1 MRGSLL
7 LKNKNHSRW
16 LWILGWILVFP
27 IPLSFLLRR
36 NEKLSMG
43 VKLGIITLASLF
55 YAVFARSVSKA
66 IDERRAANKE
76 VSTVAEDDAGND
88 SENSGQKQT
97 GEASDDS
104 DAANG
109 KSDSNS
115 AEADAD
121 TSSNQKNTT
130 EKNNE
135 DKGSS
140 DTTVSQQIIASALSD
155 LQKSASE
162 FTYAS
167 VASDF
172 VYVNSPVI
180 EVNGGKPFFMKN
192 DSYENLS
199 EAYFA
204 VYDSDTQTSKA
215 ENGVSDKNASE
226 ASTGEKSSDE
236 QTEKSEISSEDSSG
250 TNQNTEKEKSDEIVS
265 QDLILLSELDSLG
278 RTGIAVSVIG
288 KETLPTE
295 ERGQIGDIRPS
306 GWHTVK
312 YDCIPDMYLYNRCHL
327 LGYQL
332 TGLNAE
338 PKNLITGT
346 RYMNVQGM
354 EPYET
359 MTADFVANTGMH
371 VLYRVTPIYEGNE
384 LLARGVLMEA
394 VSLEDSGKGLCF
406 AVYCF
411 NVQPGIA
418 IDYATG
424 ESSEADDPGNRN
436 GESSENGNSDVRE
449 NTSDD
454 SGSGERTAGDFEN
467 GDRSG
472 KDQSQG
478 SENNQTTEA
487 NTSDRQEQDYVLN
500 TNTHKFHHTWCSSV
514 DDMKEKNKRAFH
526 GTRDEVIGMGYEPC
540 KRCNP

>member
-1 MRGSLL
+1 M
-7 LKNKNHSRW
+7 KNKKYSRW

-36 NEKLSMG
+36 NEKLSMI
-43 VKLGIITLASLF
+43 VKLGIITVASFF

-76 VSTVAEDDAGND
+76 ASTVAEADEDKGNKD
-88 SENSGQKQT
+88 SGSDMN
-97 GEASDDS
+97 GEVSDDS
-104 DAANG
+104 DSAKQ

-140 DTTVSQQIIASALSD
+140 DTTVSQQIVASAFLD
-155 LQKSASE
+155 LQKSASTL
-162 FTYAS
+162 TYTS
-167 VASDF
+167 VAADL
-172 VYVNSPVI
+172 VYAESPAI
-180 EVNGGKPFFMKN
+180 EVNGGKPFFMKD
-192 DSYENLS
+192 DSYGNLS
-199 EAYFA
+199 GAYSV
-204 VYDSDTQTSKA
+204 VYD
-215 ENGVSDKNASE
+215 
-226 ASTGEKSSDE
+226 
-236 QTEKSEISSEDSSG
+236 DSF
-250 TNQNTEKEKSDEIVS
+250 
-265 QDLILLSELDSLG
+265 LLSELDAIG
-278 RTGIAVSVIG
+278 RTGVAVSIIG
-288 KETLPTE
+288 KETFPTE

-371 VLYRVTPIYEGNE
+371 VLYRVTPIYDGDE
-384 LLARGVLMEA
+384 LLVRGVLMEA

-406 AVYCF
+406 AAYCF

-424 ESSEADDPGNRN
+424 ESEEIDSGDSAGNRSNESNDPGNRN
-436 GESSENGNSDVRE
+436 SESSETGDSEVRE
-449 NTSDD
+449 NPSDD
-454 SGSGERTAGDFEN
+454 SEI
-467 GDRSG
+467 G
-472 KDQSQG
+472 KNSDDNQSQG
-478 SENNQTTEA
+478 SENNQTTETD
-487 NTSDRQEQDYVLN
+487 TSDRQSQEQDYILN

-514 DDMKEKNKRAFH
+514 NDMKEKNKRAFH
-526 GTRDEVIGMGYEPC
+526 GTRDEVIGMGYAPC